1 MRKVMNILVTYSNH
15 RITIDII
22 SNSQMHYLSDL
33 LNQDSNQRIF
43 DWTPR
48 F

>member
-1 MRKVMNILVTYSNH
+1 MVMNILVTYSNH
-15 RITIDII
+15 RMTTIDII
-22 SNSQMHYLSDL
+22 SNLQMHYLSDL

>member
-1 MRKVMNILVTYSNH
+1 MRKVINILVTYFNH
-15 RITIDII
+15 RIII
-22 SNSQMHYLSDL
+22 SNLQMHYLSDL